1 MRLASREGARA
12 ILSDVVG
19 AADALVAEG
28 QSPTIRRLR
37 ERLGTGSDTTI
48 HRHLKAYRAAKA
60 PAERPATVVPDD
72 VIRSISMALDRH
84 AAAQS
89 AETQQAA
96 IEARDEADAIAE
108 TAERVEAERDEA
120 LERAEKAEVGQSEA
134 LARAEKAE
142 AEVQRLTGE
151 RDKAQA
157 ALDDQRQALADTRAQ
172 AESAVSERDSFRK
185 EVSGLMKEAAAA
197 QELRDT
203 LAWFQNRFDT
213 NVSK

>member
-1 MRLASREGARA
+1 MPRTPTIEYE
-12 ILSDVVG
+12 DVAA

-48 HRHLKAYRAAKA
+48 HRHLKAYRAAQA
-60 PAERPATVVPDD
+60 PAERPATVVPDE
-72 VIRSISMALDRH
+72 VIRSISAALDRH

-89 AETQQAA
+89 AEMQQAA
-96 IEARDEADAIAE
+96 TEARDEVDAIAE

-120 LERAEKAEVGQSEA
+120 LERAEKAEAGQSEA

-142 AEVQRLTGE
+142 AEVERLMGE

-157 ALDDQRQALADTRAQ
+157 ALDEQRQALADTRAQ
-172 AESAVSERDSFRK
+172 AESAVSERDSLR
-185 EVSGLMKEAAAA
+185 EQVDGLRQEAAAA
-197 QELRDT
+197 KELRDQ
-203 LAWFQNRFDT
+203 LAWFKQRFDR
-213 NVSK
+213 